1 MDCKGDEGK
10 CTLFGVL
17 FVTSNACWV
26 IMMAFG
32 WIFFALLPQE
42 NQLVYAAV
50 IVSSIP
56 AYTVVLYF
64 FYICAYTDCKNW
76 FRTRGALRCLLGV
89 EMVAGVIELVGGALF
104 IAAGAT
110 LNDPNILAYG
120 VCAGVFGVIAGVT
133 NILSRSCCC
142 AYNCF
147 GFVKDN
153 QTQ

>member
-1 MDCKGDEGK
+1 MYLVWSAVCHFK
-10 CTLFGVL
+10 C
-17 FVTSNACWV
+17 
-26 IMMAFG
+26 
-32 WIFFALLPQE
+32 LLGHHDGIWLDQ

-76 FRTRGALRCLLGV
+76 FRTRGALRCLLGI
-89 EMVAGVIELVGGALF
+89 EMVAGVIEMIGAALF
-104 IAAGAT
+104 IGASAT
-110 LNDPNILAYG
+110 LNDSNVLVYG
-120 VCAGVFGVIAGVT
+120 VCAGVFGVMAGVT

-153 QTQ
+153 KTQRRMKKQVLV